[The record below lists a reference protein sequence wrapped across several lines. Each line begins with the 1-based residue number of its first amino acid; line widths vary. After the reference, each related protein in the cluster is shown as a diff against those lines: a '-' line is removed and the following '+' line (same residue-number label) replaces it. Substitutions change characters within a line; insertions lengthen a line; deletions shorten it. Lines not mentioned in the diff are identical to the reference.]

1 MKIKTENL
9 ISITEANQNFS
20 KVVRFVEQKGTAVI
34 LKNNKPKYILSK
46 ISGEN
51 FIELT
56 DDEKI
61 EIIAKRILKKHKFAF
76 EVLGQ
81 W

>member
-1 MKIKTENL
+1 MKIKSENL

-20 KVVRFVEQKGTAVI
+20 KVVKMVEKQGEMII
-34 LKNNKPKYILSK
+34 LRNNKPAFIVSKFSEDCFSDDDKLELVARRILS
-46 ISGEN
+46 EH
-51 FIELT
+51 
-56 DDEKI
+56 
-61 EIIAKRILKKHKFAF
+61 KHAF